1 VAFADDAATEQARQ
15 HYQQAQQAY
24 DIGHWDEAIAE
35 YEKAYSFRHDPTFL
49 YNMAQA
55 NRRKGDAQRALD
67 LYKNYLV
74 KVPDSPQRSEI
85 EDRMRVL
92 QKQIDKAEQAKLK
105 SQPPVA
111 PISPGPSTPAIAPP
125 PLAPPSLV
133 PPAASVPPALGPAP
147 ASQPGPPSSTEPM
160 APISASSEPASQ
172 KPAAAVV
179 ETPGTGGA
187 PAAAT
192 PLAAATTPV
201 EAVAAEAGTSQP
213 RGRRG
218 LRIAGIAT
226 GAGGVLLMAGGIY
239 MGARAS
245 SLSDEVTRDASKQ
258 PAGTFQRSKYDDGK
272 LAETLQLVGYGVGA
286 AALVGGAV
294 LYWLGLPKSES
305 APESKLSMIALPEVG
320 AGCVG
325 GRMLVLF

>member
-74 KVPDSPQRSEI
+74 KVPDSPQRAEI
-85 EDRMRVL
+85 EDRIRVL

-111 PISPGPSTPAIAPP
+111 PIAPGPAAPVIAPP
-125 PLAPPSLV
+125 PLAPP
-133 PPAASVPPALGPAP
+133 PASVPPSAGPAP
-147 ASQPGPPSSTEPM
+147 ASQPAPPSSTEPP
-160 APISASSEPASQ
+160 APTSAFGEPANQ
-172 KPAAAVV
+172 KPAAGAA
-179 ETPGTGGA
+179 ETPGTGGQPTAA
-187 PAAAT
+187 PSGGAT
-192 PLAAATTPV
+192 APV
-201 EAVAAEAGTSQP
+201 GAVTAEAGASQP
-213 RGRRG
+213 RGSRG

-226 GAGGVLLMAGGIY
+226 GAGGLLFMAGGIY

-245 SLSDEVTRDASKQ
+245 SLSDEVSRDANKQ
-258 PAGTFQRSKYDDGK
+258 PVGSYQSSKYDDGK
-272 LAETLQLVGYGVGA
+272 LAETLQWVGYGVGA

-305 APESKLSMIALPEVG
+305 TSQSRVSMVALPEVG

>member
-1 VAFADDAATEQARQ
+1 VALADDAATEQARQ

-35 YEKAYSFRHDPTFL
+35 YEKAYSFRNDPTFL

-85 EDRMRVL
+85 EDRIRVL
-92 QKQIDKAEQAKLK
+92 QKQIDKSEQARLK

-111 PISPGPSTPAIAPP
+111 PITPGPSTPALAPP
-125 PLAPPSLV
+125 PLAPPPASA
-133 PPAASVPPALGPAP
+133 PPAAGPAP
-147 ASQPGPPSSTEPM
+147 ASQPGPPSSTESL
-160 APISASSEPASQ
+160 APRAASSESVNQ
-172 KPAAAVV
+172 TPAAGVV
-179 ETPGTGGA
+179 DAHGTGG
-187 PAAAT
+187 PVAAT
-192 PLAAATTPV
+192 ASGGATAPV
-201 EAVAAEAGTSQP
+201 GAVTAEAGASQP
-213 RGRRG
+213 QGSRG
-218 LRIAGIAT
+218 LRLAGLAT
-226 GAGGVLLMAGGIY
+226 GAGGLLFMAGGIY

-245 SLSDEVTRDASKQ
+245 SLSDEVTRDANKQ
-258 PAGTFQRSKYDDGK
+258 PVGSFQSSKYDDGK
-272 LAETLQLVGYGVGA
+272 LAETLQWVGYGVGA

-305 APESKLSMIALPEVG
+305 TSQSRMSMVALPEVG

>member
-55 NRRKGDAQRALD
+55 HRRKGDAQRALD

-74 KVPDSPQRSEI
+74 KVPDSPQRAEI
-85 EDRMRVL
+85 EDRIRVL

-105 SQPPVA
+105 SQPPGA
-111 PISPGPSTPAIAPP
+111 PIAPGPATPVIAPP
-125 PLAPPSLV
+125 PLAPP
-133 PPAASVPPALGPAP
+133 PASVPPSPGPAA
-147 ASQPGPPSSTEPM
+147 ASQPAPPSSTEPP
-160 APISASSEPASQ
+160 APTSALGEPANQ
-172 KPAAAVV
+172 KPAASVG
-179 ETPGTGGA
+179 ETPGTGGQ
-187 PAAAT
+187 AAAT
-192 PLAAATTPV
+192 SGGATASV
-201 EAVAAEAGTSQP
+201 GAVTAEAGASQP
-213 RGRRG
+213 RGSRG

-226 GAGGVLLMAGGIY
+226 GAGGLLFMAGGIY
-239 MGARAS
+239 MGVRAS
-245 SLSDEVTRDASKQ
+245 SLSDEVSRDANKQ
-258 PAGTFQRSKYDDGK
+258 PAGTYQSSKYDDGK
-272 LAETLQLVGYGVGA
+272 LAETLQWVGYGVGA

-305 APESKLSMIALPEVG
+305 TSQSRMSMVALPEVG